1 MLFLFYFLLSGA
13 GGSSQMWVMTQS
25 SSCPSPV
32 PFRLLSLLPPGLR
45 QVCPGLHLQ
54 RGFRQMQLLPL
65 KCIRCA
71 GDEAQEACVQC
82 ISRGVGMIV
91 Q

>member
-1 MLFLFYFLLSGA
+1 MLFFFYFLLSGA
-13 GGSSQMWVMTQS
+13 GGSGQIRVMTQS

-54 RGFRQMQLLPL
+54 RGIGQMQLLPL
-65 KCIRCA
+65 KCICHA
-71 GDEAQEACVQC
+71 GEKAREACVQH
-82 ISRGVGMIV
+82 ISQGVGMIV